1 MITAP
6 PRSRRYAELGIAR
19 LCWRLLWHGDVP
31 RICDN
36 RFIKWGLLAAC
47 FLCSLVSARA
57 EYGVDAGDVIE
68 IFVARVPDLQRRV
81 SVTLDGTIS
90 FPLLGTVAVAG
101 LSPSQLQAKIQAI
114 LATKVFQ
121 QRVSDGREIEVTI
134 DPDEVTAS
142 VVEYRPIYVNG
153 DVSKP
158 GEYAYR
164 AFMTAHQAI
173 AMSGGFD
180 LLHMRTNPWARPSD
194 ILSRQRLPLSEW
206 ARKAANAFLRMR
218 NSSSSRAMSS
228 RLPCDWT
235 TRPERPRA
243 LLRRTAGPAAPAPMT
258 DEVMVPPPAPR
269 LQRRGLAQRHE
280 PRAAGL

>member
-1 MITAP
+1 MP
-6 PRSRRYAELGIAR
+6 NLGLRVYAET
-19 LCWRLLWHGDVP
+19 LWHGDVL

-57 EYGVDAGDVIE
+57 EYRVDVGDVIE

-90 FPLLGTVAVAG
+90 FPLLGSVAVAG
-101 LSPSQLQAKIQAI
+101 LSPSQLQTKIQSI

-121 QRVSDGREIEVTI
+121 QRASDGREIEVAI

-164 AFMTAHQAI
+164 AFMTARQAV

-180 LLHMRTNPWARPSD
+180 PLHMRANPWARPSGHLVTPEITVFRMGEKGRERFLAD
-194 ILSRQRLPLSEW
+194 EEFELQPGDVVEVSLRLG
-206 ARKAANAFLRMR
+206 N
-218 NSSSSRAMSS
+218 
-228 RLPCDWT
+228 
-235 TRPERPRA
+235 
-243 LLRRTAGPAAPAPMT
+243 TAGTTKRAPP
-258 DEVMVPPPAPR
+258 EQPPAP
-269 LQRRGLAQRHE
+269 QPRRQ
-280 PRAAGL
+280 